1 MVEPLRWLDD
11 SLNASLPR
19 LQSWRW
25 ASIVVPRQRTE
36 DNEEP
41 GAGGAPLIWF
51 SCALECAG
59 LQVLSMDPLIPPWV
73 PGTMGEEAWG
83 HMWEETQIRAQLD
96 L

>member
-1 MVEPLRWLDD
+1 MLPCPVSRAGDGRPLLSHVKEPR
-11 SLNASLPR
+11 
-19 LQSWRW
+19 
-25 ASIVVPRQRTE
+25 

-59 LQVLSMDPLIPPWV
+59 LQVPSMDPLIPPWV
-73 PGTMGEEAWG
+73 PGTMGEEARG
-83 HMWEETQIRAQLD
+83 RMWEETQIRAQLD